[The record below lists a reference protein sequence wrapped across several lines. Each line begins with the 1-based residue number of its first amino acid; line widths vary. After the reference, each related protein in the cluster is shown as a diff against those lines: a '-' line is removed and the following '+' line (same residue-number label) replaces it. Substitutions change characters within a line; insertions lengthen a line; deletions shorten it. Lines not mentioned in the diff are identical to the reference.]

1 MTTQGEI
8 NSQSETSAGKEVLH
22 EISACRSCVSGHI
35 ENVLK
40 LGRVPLANSLLS
52 PDELNGDEDLF
63 PLDLVFCRQCSLV
76 QIAQTVAPE
85 RLFRNYLYFSSFSQT
100 MLKHA
105 EVLSGRLIDS
115 RNLSADSLVVEV
127 ASNDGYLLQYYHKD
141 GIPVLGIEPAL
152 NIARVAEGKGIRTIS
167 EFFGNELANRLV
179 LDGIKADVIH
189 ANNVLAHVADLPGV
203 AEGMAI
209 LLKPGGVAVIEVP
222 YVRKM
227 IENVEFDTIY
237 HEHLCYFSLTA
248 LDRLFRQHK
257 LQVQDVE
264 QLAIH
269 GGSLRVYVS
278 AIGEVVGDSVTS
290 LLLAEKS
297 CGMNDVEFYRDFG
310 QRVSELGVKLKSL
323 LSELKSQGKSIAAY
337 GASAKGSTLLNYLGI
352 GAETLDFVVDRS
364 TVKQGMYTSGN
375 HLPIYDPAMLI
386 EKTPDYV
393 LLLTWNFAEEI
404 LEQQAQYRNLGGKF
418 IIPIPEPVVI

>member
-1 MTTQGEI
+1 
-8 NSQSETSAGKEVLH
+8 
-22 EISACRSCVSGHI
+22 
-35 ENVLK
+35 
-40 LGRVPLANSLLS
+40 
-52 PDELNGDEDLF
+52 
-63 PLDLVFCRQCSLV
+63 
-76 QIAQTVAPE
+76 E